1 MHSITKLER
10 KWRAGEGYPCVV
22 QLGARNHITWFM
34 FCTTKRSAPEEIK
47 TVKTIHRIFFFL
59 PKFSL
64 KYMLSSDWWHNLSF
78 SWKSIKR
85 FFLTVRLSTMEPVID
100 IGPAAAGSSVLHIVI
115 NIVTRVLT
123 QRGTFSNKNFSSLI
137 QSVCRPLVFPVQALV
152 SLILT
157 EPMVA
162 CIC

>member
-1 MHSITKLER
+1 MKSWGGLSLCGPAGSKEPHNLVYVLYHQKVSS
-10 KWRAGEGYPCVV
+10 WRNKNSKNDT
-22 QLGARNHITWFM
+22 QD
-34 FCTTKRSAPEEIK
+34 
-47 TVKTIHRIFFFL
+47 FFFL

-64 KYMLSSDWWHNLSF
+64 KYMLSSVWWHNLSF

>member
-10 KWRAGEGYPCVV
+10 KWRAGEGYPRVV
-22 QLGARNHITWFM
+22 QLGPRNHITWFM
-34 FCTTKRSAPEEIK
+34 FRTTKRSAPEEIK
-47 TVKTIHRIFFFL
+47 TVKMMHRIFFFL

-64 KYMLSSDWWHNLSF
+64 KYMLSSVWWHNLSF
-78 SWKSIKR
+78 SWKSMKR
-85 FFLTVRLSTMEPVID
+85 FFLTVRLSTTEPVID
-100 IGPAAAGSSVLHIVI
+100 GPAAAGSSVLHIVI
-115 NIVTRVLT
+115 NIVTCVLT
-123 QRGTFSNKNFSSLI
+123 QRDTFSNKNFGSLI